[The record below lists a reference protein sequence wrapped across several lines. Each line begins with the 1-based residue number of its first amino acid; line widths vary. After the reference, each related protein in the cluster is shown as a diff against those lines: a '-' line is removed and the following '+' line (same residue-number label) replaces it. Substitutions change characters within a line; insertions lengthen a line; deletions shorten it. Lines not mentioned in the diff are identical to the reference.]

1 MFSLSSKYTLSKMP
15 LTIRLFPLAALLLS
29 TSLFF
34 SSCDEEEDPSNMEP
48 ERLQVSFARV
58 GGQSI
63 LDMNTVDGDGTLNM
77 RFSHPVEVTSDDLF
91 QVYADGVLLEDTE
104 SWNSL
109 DERVMIELQEDWREI
124 QTYTLQTSGPLT
136 SPGVESLEPFSF
148 SFNIAPQPLSIV
160 RLVSDTVAFAMD
172 GNALNH
178 SIPIAGPFTFTFSHP
193 LSISPAALGD
203 QITLEGR
210 AAVDFTVVAQSDSV
224 FELRFPEPLA
234 DFTTYQ
240 LSVASSLG
248 EVVGRGFNGL
258 ELAFYTGA
266 SAEPDFP
273 ILSDEALMTKV
284 QEQTFRYFWDFG
296 HPVSG
301 MARERNTSLNT
312 VTSGGSGFGLMS
324 MIVAVE
330 RDFITL
336 GEAINRWQEVV
347 GFLENA
353 DRFHGAWAHWMNGET
368 GEVLPFSALDNGG
381 DLVETALLVQG
392 LLTVR
397 EYLRQEA
404 PGQARLINR
413 ITVLWEG
420 VEWDWYTKGQDQVLY
435 WHWSPEHEFEIDLR
449 VTGHNETQITYILAA
464 ASPTHPIEPSVYHS
478 GYARGGDMVNG
489 DSFYN
494 ITLPLG
500 NNDCGGP
507 LFFSHYSYLGLDPRN
522 LEDSYANYW
531 TQNVNHSRINYQY
544 CANNPRRYFGYSEQC
559 WGLTASDSFNGYTAH
574 SPTND
579 RGVITPTAALSS
591 IVYTPEESLAAL
603 HHFYYHL
610 GDRLWGEYGFYDA
623 FHPGENWVA
632 DSYLAIDQGPIIC
645 MMENYRTGLLWEL
658 FMAAPEVQQGLDDLD
673 FTY

>member
-1 MFSLSSKYTLSKMP
+1 MP
-15 LTIRLFPLAALLLS
+15 LTNRLFPFVALLLS
-29 TSLFF
+29 ASIYF
-34 SSCDEEEDPSNMEP
+34 SSCQEEEGPSGMEP
-48 ERLQVSFARV
+48 ERLQISFARL

-63 LDMNTVDGDGTLNM
+63 LDMGTVDGEGALNM
-77 RFSHPVEVTSDDLF
+77 RFSSPVEVTSDDLF

-104 SWNSL
+104 SWNSR
-109 DERVMIELQEDWREI
+109 DERVMIQVQEDWREG
-124 QTYTLQTSGPLT
+124 QTYTLQTSGSLT
-136 SPGVESLEPFSF
+136 SPGVDPLDAFSLSF
-148 SFNIAPQPLSIV
+148 SIALEPLSIV
-160 RLVSDTVAFAMD
+160 RLASDTVDFTID
-172 GNALNH
+172 GSALNG
-178 SIPIAGPFTFTFSHP
+178 SIPLAGPIIFTFSHP
-193 LSISPAALGD
+193 LSISPEALGV
-203 QITLEGR
+203 QMALEGGT
-210 AAVDFTVVAQSDSV
+210 AVDFTVVAQNDSV
-224 FELRFPEPLA
+224 FQMQFPEPLA

-240 LSVASSLG
+240 LSVASSVG
-248 EVVGRGFNGL
+248 EEVGRDFNGL

-273 ILSDEALMTKV
+273 LLSDEALMTKV

-312 VTSGGSGFGLMS
+312 VTSGGSGFGLMA

-330 RDFITL
+330 RGFITL
-336 GEAINRWQEVV
+336 NEAIDRWQKIV

-368 GEVLPFSALDNGG
+368 GEALPFSALDDGG
-381 DLVETALLVQG
+381 DLVETAFLVQG

-404 PGQARLINR
+404 PEQTDMINR

-435 WHWSPEHEFEIDLR
+435 WHWSPDNEFEINLPIR
-449 VTGHNETQITYILAA
+449 GHNETQMTYILAA

-478 GYARGGDMVNG
+478 GYARGGAMVNG
-489 DSFYN
+489 DSFYG

-500 NNDCGGP
+500 NSDFGGP

-522 LEDSYANYW
+522 LEDDYANYW
-531 TQNVNHSRINYQY
+531 TQNVNHSLINHQY
-544 CANNPRRYFGYSEQC
+544 CVRNPRRYFGYSEQC
-559 WGLTASDSFNGYTAH
+559 WGLTASDSYNGYTAH

-591 IVYTPEESLAAL
+591 IVFTPEESLAAL

-645 MMENYRTGLLWEL
+645 MMENYRTGLLWDL
-658 FMAAPEVQQGLDDLD
+658 FMSAPEVPQGLNVLD
-673 FTY
+673 FSY

>member
-1 MFSLSSKYTLSKMP
+1 MSLTN
-15 LTIRLFPLAALLLS
+15 RLFPFVALLLS
-29 TSLFF
+29 ASFF
-34 SSCDEEEDPSNMEP
+34 FGSCEKEEDPSGMGP
-48 ERLQVSFARV
+48 ERLQISFARL

-63 LDMNTVDGDGTLNM
+63 LDMNTVDGEGALTM
-77 RFSHPVEVTSDDLF
+77 RFSSPVEVTSDDLF

-104 SWNSL
+104 SWNSE
-109 DERVMIELQEDWREI
+109 DERVRIQLEEDWREL
-124 QTYTLQTSGPLT
+124 QTYTLETSGPLT
-136 SPGVESLEPFSF
+136 SPGVEPLEAFSLSF
-148 SFNIAPQPLSIV
+148 SIAQGPLSIL
-160 RLVSDTVAFAMD
+160 RLASDTVVFALEDNAFND
-172 GNALNH
+172 G
-178 SIPIAGPFTFTFSHP
+178 IPVAGPFTFTFSHA
-193 LSISPAALGD
+193 LSISPEALGD
-203 QITLEGR
+203 QIDLEGPS
-210 AAVDFTVVAQSDSV
+210 AVDFTIVAQSDSV
-224 FELRFPEPLA
+224 FQMQFPEPLA
-234 DFTTYQ
+234 DFTTYE
-240 LSVASSLG
+240 LSVSSKLG
-248 EVVGRGFNGL
+248 EEEGRAFNGL

-273 ILSDEALMTKV
+273 LLSDEALMTKV

-312 VTSGGSGFGLMS
+312 VTSGGSGFGLMA
-324 MIVAVE
+324 MIVGVE

-336 GEAINRWQEVV
+336 GEAIDRWQKVV

-368 GEVLPFSALDNGG
+368 GAVLPFSALDNGG
-381 DLVETALLVQG
+381 DLVETAFLVQG

-397 EYLRQEA
+397 AYLQQEA
-404 PGQARLINR
+404 PGQTALINR
-413 ITVLWEG
+413 ITALWEG
-420 VEWDWYTKGQDQVLY
+420 VEWDWYTNGQDQVLY
-435 WHWSPEHEFEIDLR
+435 WHWSPDNEFEINLPIR
-449 VTGHNETQITYILAA
+449 GHNETQMTYILAA
-464 ASPTHPIEPSVYHS
+464 ASPTYPIEPSVYHS
-478 GYARGGDMVNG
+478 GYARGGAMVNG
-489 DSFYN
+489 DSFYG
-494 ITLPLG
+494 IPLPLG
-500 NNDCGGP
+500 NSDFGGP

-522 LEDSYANYW
+522 LEDDYANYW
-531 TQNVNHSRINYQY
+531 TQNVNHSRINHQY

-559 WGLTASDSFNGYTAH
+559 WGLTASDSYNGYTAH

-645 MMENYRTGLLWEL
+645 MMENYRTGLLWDL
-658 FMAAPEVQQGLDDLD
+658 FMSAPEVQQGLDELG
-673 FTY
+673 FSY